1 MHTAAHIDISLYR
14 DGVGQLH
21 YPQRYAIRSAFR
33 RTLQFNTSYPWHIS
47 LLIIRGISRAWVLVM
62 MKWEAFISAVCY
74 GFVHMLCLIPASVSI
89 CRPCYSD
96 LALFEDTGWKCQLA
110 MHVSENH

>member
-1 MHTAAHIDISLYR
+1 MHTAAHMMDISLYR

-47 LLIIRGISRAWVLVM
+47 LLVIRGISRAWVLVM
-62 MKWEAFISAVCY
+62 MKWEAFISAVFY
-74 GFVHMLCLIPASVSI
+74 GFVHMLSLIPAGVTISCPILLQPS
-89 CRPCYSD
+89 P
-96 LALFEDTGWKCQLA
+96 L
-110 MHVSENH
+110 